1 MSKHSDDNKFGDSL
15 EVSPIQQTVLAV
27 DGSTQEGTLDPGA
40 ATHR

>member
-1 MSKHSDDNKFGDSL
+1 MSKHSDDKSGDDL

-27 DGSTQEGTLDPGA
+27 EGSNREGTLDSTA